1 MLFKA
6 HLTRQ
11 LNLSLCGVLLLV
23 LIVEWAVLNMGVTE
37 ESVTSTP
44 PASGEKSE
52 QLLLALAGMR
62 AEDYATLSAAPL
74 FVEGRRPVNRN
85 DAGSVT
91 SGVEQRRQTASQLR
105 LLGLT
110 ISEEKSLALIVDSK
124 GIYYRLFVGDEAF
137 GWVLSSVQQ
146 DSATLK
152 KHDKTITLTLEKHK
166 IGKISKRGRSRKL
179 TVPKSQ
185 LQLKK

>member
-23 LIVEWAVLNMGVTE
+23 LIVEWVILSMGAVE
-37 ESVTSTP
+37 ESVIPTP
-44 PASGEKSE
+44 PAAREKSE
-52 QLLLALAGMR
+52 QLLALAGMR
-62 AEDYATLSAAPL
+62 ADDYATLSAAPL
-74 FVEGRRPVNRN
+74 FVEGRRPVIR
-85 DAGSVT
+85 DQSVPVS
-91 SGVEQRRQTASQLR
+91 SGVEQRRQSASQLR

-137 GWVLSSVQQ
+137 GWVLNSVQQ

-166 IGKISKRGRSRKL
+166 IGKVSKRGRSRKL
-179 TVPKSQ
+179 TVPESQ